1 MQKVLLILVDGMRPD
16 AITEQPLV
24 KELMQKAS
32 YSLQA
37 ATVFPSVTLPCH
49 MSLYHS
55 VTPQR
60 HGVLTNT
67 YVPQV
72 RPINGLVDVLKAA
85 GKKSAFFYNWEQL
98 RDLSRPGNLT
108 YSFFCNAH
116 MLGDEKCNDLT
127 TDAYLSYLAQYPDTD
142 FSFLY
147 LGYTDNAGHDYGWM
161 GPEYMHAVENSWM
174 NIGRVLKALPDDY
187 TVFITADHGGHDRT
201 HGYDIPEDMTIPL
214 FAMGP
219 DFAPGASLNG
229 ATIMDIAPTVV
240 KILGVQPDSDW
251 EGKSLF

>member
-24 KELMQKAS
+24 KELMKKGA
-32 YSLQA
+32 YSLNA
-37 ATVFPSVTLPCH
+37 TTVFPSVTLPCH

-55 VTPQR
+55 VSPMR

-72 RPINGLVDVLKAA
+72 RPVNGLVDVLKAA
-85 GKKSAFFYNWEQL
+85 GKKCAFFYNWEQL
-98 RDLSRPGNLT
+98 RDLSRPAALT
-108 YSFFCNAH
+108 FSYFCNAH
-116 MLGDEKCNDLT
+116 VLGDEPCNDMT
-127 TDAYLSYLAQYPDTD
+127 TDACLDYLAKFPDTD
-142 FSFLY
+142 FTFLY

-161 GPEYMHAVENSWM
+161 GPEYMHAVDNSWQ
-174 NIGRVLKALPDDY
+174 NIERVLKALPEDY

-214 FAMGP
+214 FAMGK
-219 DFAPGASLNG
+219 DFKPGAPLEN
-229 ATIMDIAPTVV
+229 ANIMDIAPTVV
-240 KILGVQPDSDW
+240 KVLGVQPDADW
-251 EGKSLF
+251 EGKSLL